1 MEEHREDSVMRTYIL
16 PESGVDF
23 KANLHCHTVIS
34 DGEKTPEEIKAM
46 YKARGYSAVA
56 YTDHDILIDHSDLT
70 DEGFVALNGY
80 ELHVPPLYPSTCHMC
95 FIAKDPKNLTMVC
108 HAPGYLNWGN
118 MPKYADQIQFDRD
131 DFVREYSHKGV
142 SEMFRIGREN
152 GFFVT
157 YNHPVWSQERYP
169 EYSGYEG
176 MNALEIFNTGCFRN
190 GYPEYNAGVYDDLLR
205 QGKRIFCIAAD
216 DNHNHSEAAHW
227 HPDID
232 SFGGWVMIRAERLG
246 YENLIRALENG
257 DFYAS
262 CRPEIKSCY
271 IEDGVAHI
279 TTSAVCRIA
288 MVTARRNAAAVE
300 VTGDDRVCEAHFPIS
315 PEDGYIRFDVV
326 DENGNHANTNAKFLD
341 TL

>member
-1 MEEHREDSVMRTYIL
+1 
-16 PESGVDF
+16 
-23 KANLHCHTVIS
+23 
-34 DGEKTPEEIKAM
+34 
-46 YKARGYSAVA
+46 
-56 YTDHDILIDHSDLT
+56 
-70 DEGFVALNGY
+70 
-80 ELHVPPLYPSTCHMC
+80 
-95 FIAKDPKNLTMVC
+95 
-108 HAPGYLNWGN
+108 
-118 MPKYADQIQFDRD
+118 
-131 DFVREYSHKGV
+131 
-142 SEMFRIGREN
+142 
-152 GFFVT
+152 
-157 YNHPVWSQERYP
+157 
-169 EYSGYEG
+169 

-216 DNHNHSEAAHW
+216 DNHNCAHDASW

-232 SFGGWVMIRAERLG
+232 SFGGWVMIRCERLS
-246 YENLIRALENG
+246 YENLTKALENG

-262 CRPEIKSCY
+262 CGPEIYECY

-279 TTSAVCRIA
+279 TTSEVRRIA